1 MEEALK
7 NGETSCQRLD
17 KEMGWRAN
25 TADRHFR
32 NHMGQYHLAS
42 NPSCVICTHSNRA
55 SLEHRYFTNGAE
67 SDLIAE
73 ELGIKEEAVYNHMK
87 NHFQPLVQKS
97 AATEVAITV
106 GQEVNV
112 MRNNLE
118 RLNGKFEELMN
129 ESSVHEDGFIRNA
142 VSLHKEVR
150 ESLKDLVK
158 LQTTWGTTSEGA
170 QVNNTINILK
180 VELAKESPESW
191 MRIKA
196 QLQEQV
202 EGIEQ

>member
-55 SLEHRYFTNGAE
+55 SFEHRYFTNGAE